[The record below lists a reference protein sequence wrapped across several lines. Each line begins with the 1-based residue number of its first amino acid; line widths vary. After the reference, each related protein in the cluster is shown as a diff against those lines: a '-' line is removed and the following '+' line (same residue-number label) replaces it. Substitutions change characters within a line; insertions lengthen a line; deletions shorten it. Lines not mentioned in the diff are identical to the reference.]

1 MRDNYL
7 MGSYKYDG
15 PFFKIPLSMKAVL
28 FITAKNG
35 NINDNWSKAMELVYK
50 DTGIRVI
57 DNVHIK
63 TICINGVVKAFH

>member
-28 FITAKNG
+28 FIDSKQG

-57 DNVHIK
+57 NNVHIK

>member
-1 MRDNYL
+1 
-7 MGSYKYDG
+7 
-15 PFFKIPLSMKAVL
+15 MKDVL
-28 FITAKNG
+28 FIDSKQG
-35 NINDNWSKAMELVYK
+35 NINDNWSKAMDIVYK

>member
-35 NINDNWSKAMELVYK
+35 NINDNWSKAMDIVYK

-63 TICINGVVKAFH
+63 TICINGVVKVFH

>member
-7 MGSYKYDG
+7 RVAYKYAG
-15 PFFKIPLSMKAVL
+15 PFCTIPLSMKAGL
-28 FITAKNG
+28 FIDSKQG

>member
-28 FITAKNG
+28 FITSKNG

>member
-7 MGSYKYDG
+7 MGSYMYDG

-28 FITAKNG
+28 FIDSKQG

>member
-15 PFFKIPLSMKAVL
+15 PFFKIPLSMKAVM
-28 FITAKNG
+28 FIDSKQG
-35 NINDNWSKAMELVYK
+35 NINDNWSKAMDIVYK

-57 DNVHIK
+57 DHVHIK

>member
-28 FITAKNG
+28 FIDSKQG
-35 NINDNWSKAMELVYK
+35 NINDNWSQAMDIVYK
-50 DTGIRVI
+50 DTGIRV
-57 DNVHIK
+57 HLTYTLPK
-63 TICINGVVKAFH
+63 TPQKCMILHT

>member
-28 FITAKNG
+28 FIDSKQG

-63 TICINGVVKAFH
+63 TICINGVVKDFH